1 MMSEFGH
8 IEAIVNK
15 TKDSHACL
23 KYVQICQ
30 LAFSKVCVSVILLSK
45 AIGRGF
51 FPQVLS
57 LERHAAMGKENN
69 MGEEANYVKKYC
81 VCYRVIVK
89 ILCPTILTSPLV
101 CDWFT
106 R

>member
-23 KYVQICQ
+23 KYGQICQ

-45 AIGRGF
+45 GIGGVF
-51 FPQVLS
+51 FHRS
-57 LERHAAMGKENN
+57 LAWKGMQLWARKIIWGK
-69 MGEEANYVKKYC
+69 
-81 VCYRVIVK
+81 RQI
-89 ILCPTILTSPLV
+89 I
-101 CDWFT
+101 
-106 R
+106 

>member
-30 LAFSKVCVSVILLSK
+30 LAFSKVYVSVILLSK
-45 AIGRGF
+45 GIGGFF

-57 LERHAAMGKENN
+57 LERHAAMGKEKN
-69 MGEEANYVKKYC
+69 MGEEAYY
-81 VCYRVIVK
+81 I
-89 ILCPTILTSPLV
+89 
-101 CDWFT
+101 
-106 R
+106 

>member
-15 TKDSHACL
+15 TKDSHAYL

-45 AIGRGF
+45 GIGGF
-51 FPQVLS
+51 FSRGP
-57 LERHAAMGKENN
+57 
-69 MGEEANYVKKYC
+69 
-81 VCYRVIVK
+81 
-89 ILCPTILTSPLV
+89 
-101 CDWFT
+101 
-106 R
+106 